1 QPHDDTFANI
11 VLDSPSPVD
20 AETGAD
26 TDKKNSGGDTEIL
39 QISEEKN
46 PEKTPESRPL
56 PDGDKMDEDQAGPD
70 PGESRV
76 ALTGPNPEPT
86 HKEFMANVY
95 PNVHESLKFPT
106 DEHVIL
112 DDPLSS
118 FGTLS
123 SIKNLDD
130 TYTIGDQSLNDK
142 STEDESRTLNVE
154 AEVVSMVTV
163 SIHPASSSVPP
174 LSTPVIDLSPPKLV
188 SSTTQTPI
196 FTATTS
202 TTTTLPLPPPLQQQS
217 ITDSE
222 LVARVTTLEMKFYD
236 LEWKSKNLDNTT
248 LNLGSRVFTLELRDL
263 THKINE
269 TIHETV
275 KEAVHMA
282 LQAPLRDR
290 FRDLPEANMKEMLH
304 QRMFESGS
312 YKSHL
317 EHVALYEALE
327 ASMERA

>member
-1 QPHDDTFANI
+1 MYTMLLSKKRRLAEHPTTPEWLKHGKKLANEEQAAQI
-11 VLDSPSPVD
+11 ILLALHTPKKESTTDQFNIP
-20 AETGAD
+20 EAD
-26 TDKKNSGGDTEIL
+26 LLATEEGIHTADR
-39 QISEEKN
+39 SRPENN

-112 DDPLSS
+112 DDPL
-118 FGTLS
+118 
-123 SIKNLDD
+123 N
-130 TYTIGDQSLNDK
+130 
-142 STEDESRTLNVE
+142 
-154 AEVVSMVTV
+154 
-163 SIHPASSSVPP
+163 
-174 LSTPVIDLSPPKLV
+174 
-188 SSTTQTPI
+188 
-196 FTATTS
+196 
-202 TTTTLPLPPPLQQQS
+202 
-217 ITDSE
+217 SE
-222 LVARVTTLEMKFYD
+222 LVARVIALETKFSD

-248 LNLGSRVFTLELRDL
+248 PNLGSRVFTLELRDL
-263 THKINE
+263 PHKIDE
-269 TIHETV
+269 TIRETV

-304 QRMFESGS
+304 QWMFESGS
-312 YKSHL
+312 YKSHP

-327 ASMERA
+327 ASMERAQRDEFLAKKDKEAPSSSSKQKSISYSEQPVKDVPMPNDMCISDSEDIDTAHLPKIKARPDWLKPAPGGR